1 VARQLG
7 IGRSTVARAVASAV
21 PPKYERK
28 PVTTSFAAFEP
39 RVRALLAEFPEMP
52 ATVIA
57 DRVGWDGSISWFREN
72 LARLRPQYRRP
83 DPADRLAWAAGDAA
97 QCDLWFPPGRIPLE
111 DGSTGLLPV
120 LVITAAHSRFTA
132 GRMIPT
138 RRTEDLLLGSWE
150 LIRKLGRV
158 PRRLIWDNET
168 GIGRGGRLADG
179 VAAFTGTPATQVVQL
194 RPRDPES
201 KGIVERRNGY
211 FETSFMPG
219 RAFASPADFNA
230 QFTGWLD
237 RANDRVVRTL
247 RARPADLIETDRA
260 AMLPLPAIPP
270 QLGWTHE
277 DYLAAVLEREVSA
290 RSASGAQL
298 RIRAAGFPARKT
310 LEDFDFDAQPA
321 IRQQIAAL
329 ASGAFLTEARNTVLL
344 GPPGTGKTHLAISLG
359 ITAARHGHRVL
370 FATATDWVTRLTDA
384 HRHGLL
390 PKELAR
396 LRRYGLIIVDEVGYL
411 PFEQDAANLFFQ
423 LVSSRYE
430 HASLIL
436 TSNLPFSGWGTV
448 FGDQAVAAAMIDR
461 IVHHAD
467 VLTLKGAS
475 YRLRGRGIDSLPS
488 IKTQNQA
495 D

>member
-1 VARQLG
+1 MNAPPSSEDTMKQLRYLAAALKAPRITEAAAR
-7 IGRSTVARAVASAV
+7 
-21 PPKYERK
+21 
-28 PVTTSFAAFEP
+28 
-39 RVRALLAEFPEMP
+39 LAEQ
-52 ATVIA
+52 
-57 DRVGWDGSISWFREN
+57 
-72 LARLRPQYRRP
+72 AR
-83 DPADRLAWAAGDAA
+83 DA
-97 QCDLWFPPGRIPLE
+97 
-111 DGSTGLLPV
+111 
-120 LVITAAHSRFTA
+120 
-132 GRMIPT
+132 
-138 RRTEDLLLGSWE
+138 
-150 LIRKLGRV
+150 
-158 PRRLIWDNET
+158 
-168 GIGRGGRLADG
+168 
-179 VAAFTGTPATQVVQL
+179 
-194 RPRDPES
+194 
-201 KGIVERRNGY
+201 
-211 FETSFMPG
+211 
-219 RAFASPADFNA
+219 
-230 QFTGWLD
+230 
-237 RANDRVVRTL
+237 
-247 RARPADLIETDRA
+247 
-260 AMLPLPAIPP
+260 
-270 QLGWTHE
+270 GWTHE
-277 DYLAAVLEREVSA
+277 DHLAAVLEREVSA
-290 RSASGAQL
+290 RNASGAQL

-310 LEDFDFDAQPA
+310 LEDFDWDAQPA
-321 IRQQIAAL
+321 IRQQAAAL
-329 ASGAFLTEARNTVLL
+329 ASGAFLSEARNIVLL
-344 GPPGTGKTHLAISLG
+344 GPPGTGKTHMAIALG

-467 VLTLKGAS
+467 VLTMKGAS